1 MAAPTFSNPG
11 KTVIKPI
18 SLAHVFLKTEPSK
31 LETMKAY
38 YRTFFSATI
47 QFENPMM
54 CFLAYDEEHHRIA
67 LIGLPGTGPRNPNAA
82 GLFHFAFTFSS
93 LTDLMLAYRQR
104 LENGI
109 EPYWCVNHGGTTSIY
124 YHDPDGNDI
133 ETQVDN
139 FDTVEE
145 TNEFLRS
152 PHFAE
157 NPIGTDFDPEE
168 MIKRLEAGED
178 EKIIKTRVEIGP
190 RLIPIMNA
198 QGKVIG

>member
-31 LETMKAY
+31 LQTMKTY
-38 YRTFFSATI
+38 YQTFFNATI
-47 QFENPMM
+47 QYENEML
-54 CFLAYDEEHHRIA
+54 CFMAYDEEHHRIA
-67 LIGLPGTGPRNPNAA
+67 IAGLPGTTPKDPNAA
-82 GLFHFAFTFSS
+82 GLFHFAFTFNS

-104 LENGI
+104 LAHGI
-109 EPYWCVNHGGTTSIY
+109 EPYWCTNHGPTTSIY

-145 TNEFLRS
+145 ANEFLRS
-152 PHFAE
+152 AAFQQ
-157 NPIGTDFDPEE
+157 NPIGSDFDPEE
-168 MIKRLEAGED
+168 LIRKLERGED
-178 EKIIKTRVEIGP
+178 ERIIKTRVEIGP
-190 RLIPIMNA
+190 RFLPIMNA
-198 QGKVIG
+198 EGKVVG

>member
-1 MAAPTFSNPG
+1 M
-11 KTVIKPI
+11 
-18 SLAHVFLKTEPSK
+18 
-31 LETMKAY
+31 
-38 YRTFFSATI
+38 
-47 QFENPMM
+47 
-54 CFLAYDEEHHRIA
+54 
-67 LIGLPGTGPRNPNAA
+67 
-82 GLFHFAFTFSS
+82 
-93 LTDLMLAYRQR
+93 
-104 LENGI
+104 
-109 EPYWCVNHGGTTSIY
+109 NHGGTTSIY
-124 YHDPDGNDI
+124 YHDPAGNDI

-190 RLIPIMNA
+190 RLLPIMNA
-198 QGKVIG
+198 EGKVIG